1 MVRWLPLV
9 FFGLLLGSA
18 GISAQS
24 VPISAVVV
32 GFDESNG
39 YAVSAAEQA
48 LVRSMASDVARSVR
62 TLFPTLT
69 QTINVSV
76 VIVDRDLN
84 AVGGVAGRADAPG
97 EVLIEISSRFPGG
110 LSAAVEAGLS
120 ASLFHEFHHLVR
132 GWTMTQNRFGPG
144 IAIATVNEGLAS
156 VFAETYSG
164 TTFDRFDYPDDASD
178 WLDEIL
184 SLPLRNLSTTMG
196 HSTGLIRE
204 QCPVW

>member
-144 IAIATVNEGLAS
+144 IAIATVNEGLAPCS
-156 VFAETYSG
+156 RDVLRQ
-164 TTFDRFDYPDDASD
+164 TFDRFDYPDDASD
-178 WLDEIL
+178 WLDEIRACRRRL
-184 SLPLRNLSTTMG
+184 QRLDERTPGR
-196 HSTGLIRE
+196 
-204 QCPVW
+204 